1 MESKMNKSKKIKS
14 IALLLATLT
23 CGLVGITA
31 CGNDNLPN
39 VELNE
44 YVVTFDY
51 CDQSSRPRNFYVDKE
66 GGSVAQ
72 PDEPMRNGYRFNG
85 WNTASDGSGTA
96 VTFPFTPSANT
107 TIYATWQISSLNVNF
122 NWNTGVAADNV
133 KIEKDFG
140 QSVTD
145 EDVPTEVPTKA
156 GYKFFKWTTVKDNL
170 TTVAVFPEK
179 DVKRD
184 ITYYAFWIPEDTP
197 VYTVSYVTGTDDKLT
212 SVEYVDGYS
221 QPYYLPTLTRTGH
234 DLIGWSTEQNTSA
247 EIAIDAPYTPAT
259 TCTLYAVWER
269 KSYAVKFNNVVRNE
283 KGLAMATEEF
293 YATTAKYE
301 DALTAPETE
310 PTRAGYEFVG
320 WYNAQ
325 NGGTKVEFPYTVV
338 GATNLYARWR
348 SNSVV
353 TDIFDAEF
361 VEIDPNATYYGYSGT
376 ARGYSIIG
384 MNEKSATTRHEEA
397 ASESLK
403 KNTYY
408 VTYQQTEN
416 ATLTF
421 KFESS
426 EAVSGASLIL
436 CLGSELGPMT
446 LAPATSGTAYGY
458 TIMVNGVALDYGS
471 ITVGDSAFKE
481 ITVGNINLNQG
492 ENTITLITSNNVS
505 PGGTQ
510 TAHAPTIDYVRIDNY
525 GAAVLSWHPEY
536 DNLYKK

>member
-1 MESKMNKSKKIKS
+1 MNKSKKIKS

-23 CGLVGITA
+23 CWCFGLAA
-31 CGNDNLPN
+31 CGNDDLPN
-39 VELNE
+39 VDLDE
-44 YVVTFDY
+44 YVVTLDY
-51 CDQSSRPRNFYVDKE
+51 CDQSSRPRNFYVDKD
-66 GGSVAQ
+66 GGAVAQ
-72 PDEPMRNGYRFNG
+72 PDEPTRNGYRFNG

-96 VTFPFTPSANT
+96 VTFPYTPSADT
-107 TIYATWQISSLNVNF
+107 TIYATWLVRSLTVTF

-133 KIEKDFG
+133 KVEKDFG
-140 QSVTD
+140 QSLTD
-145 EDVPTEVPTKA
+145 EDVPATIPVKA
-156 GYKFFKWTTVKDNL
+156 GYKFFKWTTVKDNIG
-170 TTVAVFPEK
+170 TIAAFPEN
-179 DVKRD
+179 DIKRD
-184 ITYYAFWIPEDTP
+184 LTYYAFWIPEDTP
-197 VYTVSYVTGTDDKLT
+197 VYTVSYVTGTDDKLA
-212 SVEYVDGYS
+212 SVEYADGYS
-221 QPYYLPTLTRTGH
+221 QPYYLPTLTRVGH
-234 DLIGWSTEQNTSA
+234 DLIGWSVTQGSA
-247 EIAIDAPYTPAT
+247 SADIAIDAPYAPSA

-269 KSYAVKFNNVVRNE
+269 KSYEIKFNNVVRNE
-283 KGLAMATEEF
+283 KGLAMATEVF

-301 DALTAPETE
+301 DGLTAPETE

-338 GATNLYARWR
+338 GATNLYAHWR
-348 SNSVV
+348 SNSVT

-384 MNEKSATTRHEEA
+384 MEEKSATTRHEEA

-426 EAVSGASLIL
+426 EAVSGATLVL
-436 CLGSELGPMT
+436 CLGSELGPMN
-446 LAPATSGTAYGY
+446 LAPTTSGSAFGY

-471 ITVGDSAFKE
+471 IAVTDSAFKE
-481 ITVGNINLNQG
+481 YIVGNIDLKQG
-492 ENTITLITSNNVS
+492 ENTVTLITSNNVS

-510 TAHAPTIDYVRIDNY
+510 TAHAPTIDYIRIGNH